1 MAAQKDVTLVIR
13 ARDRTRAVFRR
24 IGRGIRR
31 FRVGLGGLVA
41 GGAFAALTKGALD
54 FATNMEGAAA
64 RVDVTTDSLQG
75 LKILGEDLNIP
86 FASLVTVMQRLSRN
100 AGQALGG
107 DVRLVDAFADLGVTM
122 EDLSRLNTEDLFLKV
137 ADAAADTSRSWRETS
152 ALIAKVGDTE
162 AVALRGLLVQGGDAL
177 RDGVRELKG
186 AGRIQ
191 GAAELK
197 AAAEAEAAARRE
209 LIAAQKAFTEA
220 IVTLTPVLQEALPI
234 LKTTVESFT
243 GVIEFSRE
251 HSIGGRAVKAFANV
265 GEFAGIGRNITGTA
279 DDPAVKA
286 AILRTAQASE
296 KTAATIDTLGTLN

>member
-1 MAAQKDVTLVIR
+1 MAAKKEVTLVIR
-13 ARDRTRAVFRR
+13 ARDRTRAVFRS
-24 IGRGIRR
+24 IARGIRR

-54 FATNMEGAAA
+54 FATSMEGASA

-162 AVALRGLLVQGGDAL
+162 AVALRGLLVQGGEAL

-191 GAAELK
+191 GAEDLK

-209 LIAAQKAFTEA
+209 LLTAQKEFTA
-220 IVTLTPVLQEALPI
+220 AMTNLIPTLNALVATLAP
-234 LKTTVESFT
+234 LTKTFGAT
-243 GVIEFSRE
+243 
-251 HSIGGRAVKAFANV
+251 V
-265 GEFAGIGRNITGTA
+265 GEGQATGGFGLGEAAFRAFGERRNITGTA
-279 DDPAVKA
+279 EDPAVKA
-286 AILRTAQASE
+286 AILRTAAASE
-296 KTAATIDTLGTLN
+296 KTAVKIDTLGALN